1 MSAAAPLSPGEEI
14 APGYEVIDHLSRG
27 RRLDVY
33 DAWSAER
40 GCRVVVKA
48 LRPERAGGE
57 RALQLLR
64 REGEL
69 LARLTHPHLVRAYET
84 LGDPPAIVLETLSGE
99 TLAHMAASGRQLSE
113 PELAHLAT
121 HLGSAV
127 RYLHANGVLHLDL
140 KPANVVAEA
149 GRAKL
154 IDLSLARSPG
164 PAVPGIGTPDYM
176 APEQARGG
184 ELTTAAD
191 VWGIGVVLYEMLTGE
206 PAFAL
211 DDEESGEWTET
222 DADGLDDEDAI
233 AYGEDEAEDA
243 YVQLRERAPRLAAS
257 PAAGDDR
264 ASMRVLIDDCLEP
277 DPARRPA
284 VEELLARAEAATG
297 VAAEQ
302 RRWGGGAAR
311 RGRTPDSA
319 FAEAGP
325 G

>member
-14 APGYEVIDHLSRG
+14 APGYEVIEHLSRG

-48 LRPERAGGE
+48 LRPERASGE
-57 RALQLLR
+57 RALQLLH

-69 LARLTHPHLVRAYET
+69 LAGLTHPHLVRAYET

-99 TLAHMAASGRQLSE
+99 TLAHMVASGRQLSE

-140 KPANVVAEA
+140 KPANAVAEA

-154 IDLSLARSPG
+154 IDLSLARPPG
-164 PAVPGIGTPDYM
+164 PAVPGVGTPDYM

-184 ELTTAAD
+184 DLGPAAD

-211 DDEESGEWTET
+211 DDGESGEWTET
-222 DADGLDDEDAI
+222 DADGLDDENAI
-233 AYGEDEAEDA
+233 AYGEGDAADA
-243 YVQLRERAPRLAAS
+243 YVQLSERAPRLTAS
-257 PAAGDDR
+257 PAAADDR
-264 ASMRVLIDDCLEP
+264 AAIRALIDDCLEP
-277 DPARRPA
+277 DPADRPS
-284 VEELLARAEAATG
+284 VDQLLARAEAATG
-297 VAAEQ
+297 IAAEL
-302 RRWGGGAAR
+302 RRWGDTA
-311 RGRTPDSA
+311 GRPDGSPDPA